1 MAKINKMTAEE
12 IRTRLST
19 RDGAISMHKEALA
32 AGLTFSRYLELAD
45 PSPED
50 SRLDAFQRQLKL
62 NGIQT
67 RSIPEAGIWAGTGDD
82 FLQTVEGRALFSEFF
97 CREWRKVSFANSEQ
111 RAILLSSDSVI
122 GGFDRP
128 YVDAA
133 GPRWNSQ
140 FAAPIPLTEIVAF
153 TTPITGED
161 YRSAYM
167 TYDAEALRMYRVGE
181 SAEIPMATLTSSARA
196 IQLKKYGRGM
206 RTSYEQLR
214 RMRIDRIAWWIRWMA
229 LQAEIDKV
237 TAALNVLINGDGNA
251 NTGATEIN
259 QSTLDSTATP
269 GELSTLGWL
278 KFRMQW
284 APPYQLT
291 TILAQIDEAVQVIML
306 NLGTANLPLEGRRI
320 GGIGNSLTPINST
333 ADGVRYGWTADAP
346 DGKIVGFDRR
356 NALEQV
362 VEIGSN
368 ISETENFI
376 TNQTQVITMTEN
388 NAFAIID
395 PAATKLLDLAE

>member
-1 MAKINKMTAEE
+1 MRKVTPMTAEE

-19 RDGAISMHKEALA
+19 RDGAIALHKEALA
-32 AGLTFSRYLELAD
+32 AGVTFSRYLEMAN
-45 PSPED
+45 PSPEN
-50 SRLDAFQRQLKL
+50 SHLDAFQRQLKL
-62 NGIQT
+62 NGIVT
-67 RSIPEAGIWAGTGDD
+67 RSIPEAGIWAGEGAD
-82 FLQTVEGRALFSEFF
+82 FLDSVEGRALFSEFF
-97 CREWRKVSFANSEQ
+97 SREWRKVSFASSEQ
-111 RAILLSSDSVI
+111 RAILLSSDSVL
-122 GGFDRP
+122 GSFDRP
-128 YVDAA
+128 YNDAA
-133 GPRWNSQ
+133 GPRWNNQ
-140 FAAPIPLTEIVAF
+140 FQAPIPLSEIVAF

-161 YRSAYM
+161 YRTAYM
-167 TYDAEALRMYRVGE
+167 TYDEDALRMFRVGE
-181 SAEIPMATLTSSARA
+181 SAEIPMATLTSSARS
-196 IQLKKYGRGM
+196 IRLKKYGRGM

-237 TAALNVLINGDGNA
+237 AAALNVIINGDGNA

-259 QSTLDSTATP
+259 QSTLDASATP
-269 GELSTLGWL
+269 GELSMLGWL

-284 APPYQLT
+284 APPYTLT
-291 TILAQIDEAVQVIML
+291 TVLAQIDETVQIINL
-306 NLGTANLPLEGRRI
+306 NLGTANIPLEGRRQ
-320 GGIGNSLTPINST
+320 GGIGNTLTPINTT
-333 ADGVRYGWTADAP
+333 ADGVRYGWTEDAP
-346 DGKIVGFDRR
+346 DGKLVGFDRR

-395 PAATKLLDLAE
+395 PAASKILDINE